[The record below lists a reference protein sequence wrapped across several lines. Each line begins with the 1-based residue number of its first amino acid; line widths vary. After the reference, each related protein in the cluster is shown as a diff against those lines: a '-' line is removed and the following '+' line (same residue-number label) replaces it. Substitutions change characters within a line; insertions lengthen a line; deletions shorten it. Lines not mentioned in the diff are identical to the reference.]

1 MWCLFGT
8 EIGAWILSLEIM
20 KKLFVI
26 VLVAVFGYG
35 FGQQKNTEITKL
47 DKLQKLIS
55 AKSDGI
61 LIVNFWATWCA
72 PCVKELPLFEK
83 VNAEAK
89 GVSVALVSMDL
100 DIDPNPEKVYKFV
113 ERKGLKSKVLLLDE
127 KDPNSWIASIDP
139 EWSGALPATIVINQK
154 TGKRKFV
161 ERSMHEGDLEK
172 LIAEVQ

>member
-1 MWCLFGT
+1 
-8 EIGAWILSLEIM
+8 M
-20 KKLFVI
+20 KKLFLI
-26 VLVAVFGYG
+26 VLVAVSGVS

-47 DKLQKLIS
+47 DGLQKLM
-55 AKSDGI
+55 AMRSDGI
-61 LIVNFWATWCA
+61 LVVNFWATWCA

-83 VNAEAK
+83 LHSEAK
-89 GVSVALVSMDL
+89 PGVSVALVSMDL
-100 DIDPNPEKVYKFV
+100 DIDPNPDKVYRFV

-127 KDPNSWIASIDP
+127 KDPNSWISSIDP

-161 ERSMHEGDLEK
+161 ERSLHEGDLEK